1 MTVLAI
7 DTSTNVM
14 GISLIKDQS
23 VIGETITFINKNH
36 SVRLMPAIS
45 SLMEECNIKPKEL
58 SKIVV
63 AKGPGSYTGVRIG
76 VTVAKSLAFTLK
88 IPIIGVSSLKVLA
101 ANGRYFNGLVCPL
114 FDARRN
120 LLFTGLYDFRGQV
133 INEVLEDC
141 NIDRSIWIEKLKSYN
156 EQILFIGNDVSIHKE
171 FIIEHLKD
179 KALFAK
185 ESMNNQRPS
194 ELFTCSLEEKEES
207 VHNFSPEYLRLSEA
221 EANWLASQEK

>member
-1 MTVLAI
+1 MTVLTI

-14 GISLIKDQS
+14 GISLIKDHT

-36 SVRLMPAIS
+36 SVRLMPAIDT
-45 SLMEECNIKPKEL
+45 LMNECNIKPKEL
-58 SKIVV
+58 TKIVV

-76 VTVAKSLAFTLK
+76 VTVAKTLAFTLN

-101 ANGRYFNGLVCPL
+101 ANGRYFDGLVCPI

-133 INEVLEDC
+133 SNNTLGDC
-141 NIDRSIWIEKLKSYN
+141 NIDRTLWIEKLKSYD
-156 EQILFIGNDVSIHKE
+156 EPILFIGNDVAIHKD
-171 FIIEHLKD
+171 FILEHLKD
-179 KALFAK
+179 KAIFVKDTL
-185 ESMNNQRPS
+185 NNQRPS
-194 ELFTCSLEEKEES
+194 ELFNCALEEKEEP
-207 VHNFSPEYLRLSEA
+207 VHNFAPEYLRLSEA

>member
-14 GISLIKDQS
+14 GISLIKDQT

-36 SVRLMPAIS
+36 SVRLMPAIN

-58 SKIVV
+58 TKIVV

-76 VTVAKSLAFTLK
+76 VTVAKTLAFTLN
-88 IPIIGVSSLKVLA
+88 IPITGVSSLKVLA
-101 ANGRYFNGLVCPL
+101 ANGRYFNGLVCPI

-120 LLFTGLYDFRGQV
+120 LLFTGLYDFRGQESKN
-133 INEVLEDC
+133 ILADC
-141 NIDRSIWIEKLKSYN
+141 NIERSVWIEKLKSFN
-156 EQILFIGNDVSIHKE
+156 EPILFIGNDVAIHKE
-171 FIIEHLKD
+171 YIVEQLKD
-179 KALFAK
+179 KAIFVKNNL
-185 ESMNNQRPS
+185 NNQRPS
-194 ELFTCSLEEKEES
+194 ELFNCSLEEKEET
-207 VHNFSPEYLRLSEA
+207 VHSFAPEYLRLSEA